1 MKMGPLCRDIFDAG
15 GSRVSRGR
23 RNPSRP
29 GPSPDAFGKGMAG
42 RLGQALGTA
51 GADS

>member
-1 MKMGPLCRDIFDAG
+1 MRGVRLCRDIFDAG
-15 GSRVSRGR
+15 GSHVSRGR

-29 GPSPDAFGKGMAG
+29 GPSPDAFGKGMAR